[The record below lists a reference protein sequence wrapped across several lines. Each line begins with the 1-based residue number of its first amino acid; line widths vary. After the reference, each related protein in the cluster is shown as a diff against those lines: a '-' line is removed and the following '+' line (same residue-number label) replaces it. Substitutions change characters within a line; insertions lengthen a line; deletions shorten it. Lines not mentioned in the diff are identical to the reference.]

1 MQEITV
7 TPLEAL
13 YRLIGAASMIDSA
26 ECKDEAIYSTL
37 QGELVVAKEVAK
49 ALAMAPKQEA
59 PAAMTDDRI
68 FEWAEG
74 YVFTTKGMPHKMTFS
89 RPRFVEAVR
98 TIISHLPVASPA
110 AANGALPELPEE
122 AAGSCEVIT
131 GHETIRGMQADIVEY
146 HPAYSADQ
154 MRAYGQA
161 CAAAG
166 PDAALIKALEE
177 MVHWF
182 GKYPEWIPNPSLSTN
197 AEKMKM
203 AQDNARAALSGA
215 KGN

>member
-26 ECKDEAIYSTL
+26 ECKDEAIYNTL
-37 QGELVVAKEVAK
+37 QGELAVAKEVAK

-59 PAAMTDDRI
+59 PAPA
-68 FEWAEG
+68 
-74 YVFTTKGMPHKMTFS
+74 
-89 RPRFVEAVR
+89 
-98 TIISHLPVASPA
+98 PVAQDCGACHGSGWVPRDPDIGTEQECFSCDGSGKSEDAAPA
-110 AANGALPELPEE
+110 AANGAMPELP
-122 AAGSCEVIT
+122 APAT
-131 GHETIRGMQADIVEY
+131 LIVESDIG
-146 HPAYSADQ
+146 HRAYTADQ

-166 PDAALIKALEE
+166 PDAALSAMIEDLLQYIAD
-177 MVHWF
+177 HDW
-182 GKYPEWIPNPSLSTN
+182 GGIPEPTN
-197 AEKMKM
+197 KIDAI
-203 AQDNARAALSGA
+203 RAALSGA